1 MRISTNQIYDQ
12 NIRSILN
19 NQSDLANTQEQL
31 ASGKKLLKPS
41 DDPVGAAKVLRLTEE
56 LDSLTQYQRNNDL
69 VTGSLELQ
77 ETVLTNVTNS
87 INRARTLAIQAGNG
101 AYTSADR
108 AAISSEL
115 KQIKLEILDLMNT
128 KDADGNYL
136 YSGYQSGKQAFEF
149 DPSSNG
155 NAVSFNGDQG
165 VNFVQL
171 SDSAKIQSTSSGFE
185 VFENVQSR
193 YKFTVDPAS
202 VVAPTVSKIANQ
214 DTFDNFFN
222 ANYDPANND
231 YRINFL
237 ASGQAELVNQGTGA
251 VIDSVNF
258 SSGVSFTLQGMK
270 FAANA
275 SPGDS
280 FDFSLD
286 TPQNKSMAQTI
297 HELETLLSNPSTG
310 NDLLEEGIADALI
323 GLDNGLEIISLERA
337 AIGGRLNIAES
348 ISKSNFDLEIAA
360 QASRSS
366 IEDADF
372 AKLSTEFAKQEAAL
386 NAALAT
392 FPKVSELSLFNF
404 I

>member
-19 NQSDLANTQEQL
+19 NQSDLVNTQEQL
-31 ASGKKLLKPS
+31 TTGKKLLKPS
-41 DDPVGAAKVLRLTEE
+41 DDPVGAAKALRLTEE

-128 KDADGNYL
+128 KDANGNYL

-149 DPSSNG
+149 DPFSSG

-171 SDSAKIQSTSSGFE
+171 SDSAKIQSTSSGFK

-193 YKFTVDPAS
+193 YKFTIDPAS
-202 VVAPTVSKIANQ
+202 VVPPTVSEIANQ
-214 DTFDNFFN
+214 DNFDNFFK
-222 ANYDPANND
+222 ANYDATNND
-231 YRINFL
+231 FRVNFL

-251 VIDSVNF
+251 VLDSVDF
-258 SSGVSFTLQGMK
+258 SSGVAFTLQGMK
-270 FAANA
+270 FEANA
-275 SPGDS
+275 SSGDS
-280 FDFSLD
+280 FDF
-286 TPQNKSMAQTI
+286 
-297 HELETLLSNPSTG
+297 
-310 NDLLEEGIADALI
+310 
-323 GLDNGLEIISLERA
+323 
-337 AIGGRLNIAES
+337 
-348 ISKSNFDLEIAA
+348 
-360 QASRSS
+360 
-366 IEDADF
+366 
-372 AKLSTEFAKQEAAL
+372 
-386 NAALAT
+386 
-392 FPKVSELSLFNF
+392 
-404 I
+404 

>member
-41 DDPVGAAKVLRLTEE
+41 DDPVGAAKALRLTEE

-101 AYTSADR
+101 AYSSADR

-128 KDADGNYL
+128 KDANGNYL

-149 DPSSNG
+149 EPSPNG

-171 SDSAKIQSTSSGFE
+171 SDSAKIQSTSSGFK

-193 YKFTVDPAS
+193 YKFTIDPAS
-202 VVAPTVSKIANQ
+202 VVPPTVSEIANQ
-214 DTFDNFFN
+214 DNFDNFFK
-222 ANYDPANND
+222 
-231 YRINFL
+231 
-237 ASGQAELVNQGTGA
+237 AS
-251 VIDSVNF
+251 
-258 SSGVSFTLQGMK
+258 
-270 FAANA
+270 
-275 SPGDS
+275 
-280 FDFSLD
+280 
-286 TPQNKSMAQTI
+286 
-297 HELETLLSNPSTG
+297 
-310 NDLLEEGIADALI
+310 
-323 GLDNGLEIISLERA
+323 
-337 AIGGRLNIAES
+337 
-348 ISKSNFDLEIAA
+348 
-360 QASRSS
+360 
-366 IEDADF
+366 
-372 AKLSTEFAKQEAAL
+372 
-386 NAALAT
+386 
-392 FPKVSELSLFNF
+392 
-404 I
+404 